1 MNRHKFGEISKRMAS
16 RNVLQS
22 RDRGNRAGEH
32 NRQKSRKFLEG
43 KQRNVQYTPGTD
55 KRGFMMSCDLMGEI
69 LRGTRRKVGQI
80 SD

>member
-1 MNRHKFGEISKRMAS
+1 M
-16 RNVLQS
+16 QS

-43 KQRNVQYTPGTD
+43 KRRNVQYTPGTD

-69 LRGTRRKVGQI
+69 LRGTRRKV
-80 SD
+80 